1 MSHAAL
7 ELHLSV
13 DEAVRLES
21 ALAAF
26 DRLIAGAPPTRDE
39 IAAAP
44 LLTGWRRVLVP
55 TSEPALVGRV
65 EDHPL
70 LPGSR
75 RVVTSRLI
83 ALDEAAGWARSLNR
97 LYRLKSP
104 AA

>member
-21 ALAAF
+21 ALTAF
-26 DRLIAGAPPTRDE
+26 DRLIAGMPPTRDE
-39 IAAAP
+39 LATAP

-55 TSEPALVGRV
+55 TTEPALTGWV

-75 RVVTSRLI
+75 RVVTSRLLV
-83 ALDEAAGWARSLNR
+83 LDEAAGWGRSLSR
-97 LYRLKSP
+97 LYRLDSP
-104 AA
+104 SA

>member
-1 MSHAAL
+1 MSHAQL
-7 ELHLSV
+7 ELHMSV

-39 IAAAP
+39 VAAAP
-44 LLTGWRRVLVP
+44 LLTGWRRMLVP

-70 LPGSR
+70 LHGSR
-75 RVVTSRLI
+75 RIVTSRLL
-83 ALDEAAGWARSLNR
+83 ALDAAAGWGRCLNR
-97 LYRLKSP
+97 LYRLESP